1 MGTNRAPWT
10 EEENQRLR
18 ALVAEGVSIVRA
30 AAVFNRK
37 MVAVRNQARRLG
49 TPFPRMNE
57 SRKKF
62 EITASSSWR
71 FY

>member
-1 MGTNRAPWT
+1 MGTNKAPWT
-10 EEENQRLR
+10 EDENERLR

-37 MVAVRNQARRLG
+37 MVAVRNHARRLG

-57 SRKKF
+57 FRKKF
-62 EITASSSWR
+62 EVTASSSWR
-71 FY
+71 LY